1 MRPGRRTL
9 LHVRLSEYEGTS
21 PVLRRYRGTK
31 IDVWKFDLIGK
42 GKSMVEITRALIAR
56 VGVDLSKRVYQVHA
70 VDRAGRVVLAKAMAP
85 QRFFEWCAQLPAGCV
100 VAMEACGGAHYVAR
114 RLGLLGVDARL
125 VAGQF
130 ATPYR
135 MAGKS
140 GKNDANDAAAICEAA
155 SRPHMRFVPVKS
167 AQQQGQLA
175 VHRLR
180 EGFKQERTAVINRI
194 RGLLAEFGVVFT
206 QGPDALRGVLADALE
221 DAGNELPGVARLAL
235 ARAHAHWIEIDDHI
249 AWCDERIAEHVRA
262 DDRARKA
269 ATLLGVGP
277 VTASAIAASVGD
289 IGQFANA
296 RQFGALAGAGAEPEL
311 HRWQGQPGAHHQA
324 RGHLPAHAADPGR
337 AQRGHER
344 GQAQRPHQPVA
355 GAAQGARGLAE
366 GRGGAGQQE
375 RPHPVGGAHAR
386 CGLRP
391 EPRSR
396 AAERQA
402 QPEAAGGAS
411 LRAEPCG
418 NASGGIPLNPE
429 TDSSPRRAS
438 ADTLTGQTGG
448 R

>member
-1 MRPGRRTL
+1 
-9 LHVRLSEYEGTS
+9 
-21 PVLRRYRGTK
+21 
-31 IDVWKFDLIGK
+31 VWKFDLSGK

-70 VDRAGRVVLAKAMAP
+70 VDSAGRKVLAKAMAP

-296 RQFGALAGAGAEPEL
+296 RQFGAWLGLVPSQNSTGGKASLG
-311 HRWQGQPGAHHQA
+311 RITK
-324 RGHLPAHAADPGR
+324 RGDTYLR
-337 AQRGHER
+337 TLLI
-344 GQAQRPHQPVA
+344 
-355 GAAQGARGLAE
+355 QGAKSAVMTAGKRDDRISRWLLQLKERVGWQKAVVALANKN
-366 GRGGAGQQE
+366 
-375 RPHPVGGAHAR
+375 AR
-386 CGLRP
+386 ILWAVITREVAFDP
-391 EPRSR
+391 DHIPPTPKARTSPSR
-396 AAERQA
+396 
-402 QPEAAGGAS
+402 QPAS
-411 LRAEPCG
+411 
-418 NASGGIPLNPE
+418 
-429 TDSSPRRAS
+429 
-438 ADTLTGQTGG
+438 
-448 R
+448 